1 MYKNDWR
8 WKVSHF
14 YMMYIFYD
22 NNFQQNLIIFAA
34 ICLEGDQKEYNSPD
48 NTDIEIVV
56 DPRYEVSFF
65 RVALLCL
72 YTLFWVN
79 VW

>member
-1 MYKNDWR
+1 
-8 WKVSHF
+8 
-14 YMMYIFYD
+14 MMYIFYD
-22 NNFQQNLIIFAA
+22 NNFQQKLIIFAA

-56 DPRYEVSFF
+56 DPRYEVIFF

-72 YTLFWVN
+72 YILF
-79 VW
+79 

>member
-1 MYKNDWR
+1 M
-8 WKVSHF
+8 KVESLL
-14 YMMYIFYD
+14 YDVFYD
-22 NNFQQNLIIFAA
+22 NNFQQNLTIFAA

-56 DPRYEVSFF
+56 DPRYEVIFF

-72 YTLFWVN
+72 YILF
-79 VW
+79 